1 MTSPKAELAKP
12 LVTDIGHVILQVGN
26 MDQALQLYRDV
37 LGFELLADRSSSP
50 VWKVIKT
57 KRGELTLLQAEKLT
71 PLVLRDGEDTPLT
84 LHVASFE
91 EAMDELE
98 KRGYNVQRQNKHSG
112 TLVDPWNNL
121 IGLHDH
127 LEG

>member
-1 MTSPKAELAKP
+1 
-12 LVTDIGHVILQVGN
+12 

-50 VWKVIKT
+50 IWKIIKT
-57 KRGELTLLQAEKLT
+57 KGGELTLYQAEKVT
-71 PLVLRDGEDTPLT
+71 PLILRDGEDTPLMV
-84 LHVASFE
+84 HVASFE

-98 KRGYNVQRQNKHSG
+98 KRGYKVKRHSKHSG
-112 TLVDPWNNL
+112 TLVDPWGNL